1 MGGKQHA
8 IKLPMNHL
16 RNQIENYKK
25 AGDKWKLKHN
35 NPKLM
40 GHIKSSSKMEVIV
53 IQAGIRKPE
62 NFSKK
67 QSNLTSKGSRKQ
79 QQL

>member
-35 NPKLM
+35 KGMDTQTVVYPGNE
-40 GHIKSSSKMEVIV
+40 IKF
-53 IQAGIRKPE
+53 G
-62 NFSKK
+62 NKK
-67 QSNLTSKGSRKQ
+67 NE
-79 QQL
+79 